1 MCLARRYTPEP
12 NGSTTSALG
21 VVVAET
27 RDGAGA
33 AQGGGFWEAITSL
46 GFTMNSQT
54 MDEVTR
60 SADRMISSAKS
71 GGFTVTKEAA
81 DPIIK
86 VLEHFIDEIKIMDR
100 KLVAFE
106 QAPPLGGHD
115 YGLLV
120 AEHMQEAAND
130 DRSPRAALQQLQI
143 VLERSRDALR
153 VASGQYQEQEES
165 VRDSLRGMGSEEV

>member
-1 MCLARRYTPEP
+1 MDGA
-12 NGSTTSALG
+12 
-21 VVVAET
+21 

-33 AQGGGFWEAITSL
+33 AQGGGLWEAITPL

-86 VLEHFIDEIKIMDR
+86 VLEDFIEQIRGMKDELNVFD
-100 KLVAFE
+100 

-115 YGLLV
+115 YGQLV
-120 AEHMQEAAND
+120 AQRMHEVAND
-130 DRSPRAALQQLQI
+130 EHSGRAAIDSLEI
-143 VLERSRDALR
+143 VLEKSREALIR
-153 VASGQYQEQEES
+153 ASGQYQENEES
-165 VRDSLRGMGSEEV
+165 TKDVLKGLGD

>member
-27 RDGAGA
+27 RGGAGA

-86 VLEHFIDEIKIMDR
+86 VLEDFII
-100 KLVAFE
+100 
-106 QAPPLGGHD
+106 
-115 YGLLV
+115 
-120 AEHMQEAAND
+120 
-130 DRSPRAALQQLQI
+130 
-143 VLERSRDALR
+143 
-153 VASGQYQEQEES
+153 
-165 VRDSLRGMGSEEV
+165 

>member
-1 MCLARRYTPEP
+1 
-12 NGSTTSALG
+12 GSATSALG

-27 RDGAGA
+27 RGGAGA
-33 AQGGGFWEAITSL
+33 AQGGGLWEAITSL

-86 VLEHFIDEIKIMDR
+86 VLEDFIDRIEAMKSD
-100 KLVAFE
+100 LSVFDQE
-106 QAPPLGGHD
+106 PQLGNHD
-115 YGLLV
+115 YGRKV
-120 AEHMQEAAND
+120 ALRMHEAAND
-130 DRSPRAALQQLQI
+130 DQSARAAINSLQV
-143 VLERSRDALR
+143 VLEKSVEALYR
-153 VASGQYQEQEES
+153 ASNQYGEQEES
-165 VRDSLRGMGSEEV
+165 TRDVFKGMGG